1 MALMV
6 EKTTQVVTNTRSMT
20 FPRATSMLLLHLL
33 HPRPR
38 RNHYCI
44 EHALD
49 WGLDGGPNLIVDDDG
64 HTTFLIHEGIKI
76 EELYEKTDE
85 LLDPNSTDNVEFQI
99 VLTIIRDGL
108 YQMQLNGT
116 FLFPTINVNDFVTN
130 NKVMS
135 LFPPDLVPFCVKMKW
150 GFEPVNCLTNMT
162 DYDEYGTPVDRETF
176 MKELE
181 TFYKSHSIVLSTYN
195 IPCDAFMEFKP
206 LKFYTI
212 VVLLVVFIYSRATQ
226 TIADTSCRL

>member
-108 YQMQLNGT
+108 KTN
-116 FLFPTINVNDFVTN
+116 PTRYR
-130 NKVMS
+130 
-135 LFPPDLVPFCVKMKW
+135 KMK
-150 GFEPVNCLTNMT
+150 
-162 DYDEYGTPVDRETF
+162 
-176 MKELE
+176 
-181 TFYKSHSIVLSTYN
+181 SVL
-195 IPCDAFMEFKP
+195 
-206 LKFYTI
+206 
-212 VVLLVVFIYSRATQ
+212 
-226 TIADTSCRL
+226 